1 VTKLQDVIQ
10 NVSIVSWGVQNSVGL
25 LLLLLQPSLLL
36 LLLLL
41 PLYLLEGLLLFRGRP
56 ITTYHLSWLPMW
68 LAFLL
73 LLLLHNSIGVLL
85 LLLFLL
91 LPL

>member
-36 LLLLL
+36 LL

-56 ITTYHLSWLPMW
+56 ITIYHLSWLPMW

>member
-1 VTKLQDVIQ
+1 MQ
-10 NVSIVSWGVQNSVGL
+10 NVLVVLWGVQNSVGL

-41 PLYLLEGLLLFRGRP
+41 LPLYLLGSLSLFRGRP
-56 ITTYHLSWLPMW
+56 ITICHLLWLHRW

-73 LLLLHNSIGVLL
+73 FLLYHNSIGVLMLL